1 MADQENNKRVTRMAK
16 KRAMEAIESQLQPVN
31 KKRVV
36 LGEIS
41 NNTVSFR
48 RETVKSV
55 TVKTQKQKCRSKKV
69 KKPQVFADTNNE
81 KSSDP
86 QMCEAYVSDIY
97 EYLHNMEAHRRPIS
111 DYIEKVQKDVG
122 INMRG
127 VLIDWLVEVAEE
139 YKLLSH
145 TLYLTVSYIDR
156 FLSVNVLNRKRL
168 QLLGVSSMLIAA
180 KYEEISP
187 PHTEDFC
194 YITDN
199 TYTKQ
204 EVVKMEADVL
214 KALKFEMGNPTVK
227 SFLRRITIVAQEDYE
242 LSLYMQ
248 LEFLGYYLAELSL
261 LEYGCLK
268 FLPSMVAASVIF
280 LSRFTLKP
288 RAHPWVRTCG
298 LNSLILIE
306 KGSGILFSYNNMY
319 SPLQNS
325 ALEQL
330 SGYKPSDLKE
340 CVQILHDLQS
350 GRRAGNLVAVR
361 EKYKQHKFKCVSALS
376 SPSTIP
382 ASFFDDVKE

>member
-1 MADQENNKRVTRMAK
+1 ENTNNNTKRVTRQAK
-16 KRAMEAIESQLQPVN
+16 KRAMEAIESQLQPT
-31 KKRVV
+31 KKTRVV
-36 LGEIS
+36 LGELS
-41 NNTVSFR
+41 NNTP
-48 RETVKSV
+48 TSV
-55 TVKTQKQKCRSKKV
+55 PVNISKQKCRSKKT
-69 KKPQVFADTNNE
+69 KKPLVENNNNNNISDE
-81 KSSDP
+81 SSSDP

-97 EYLHNMEAHRRPIS
+97 QYLHNMEREGNRRPMAN
-111 DYIEKVQKDVG
+111 YIEKVQKDVG

-127 VLIDWLVEVAEE
+127 VLVDWLVEVAEE
-139 YKLLSH
+139 YKLLSD
-145 TLYLTVSYIDR
+145 TLYLTISYIDR
-156 FLSVNVLNRKRL
+156 FLSINVLNRKRL

-214 KALKFEMGNPTVK
+214 KALKFEMGNPTTPN
-227 SFLRRITIVAQEDYE
+227 L
-242 LSLYMQ
+242 Q

-288 RAHPWVRTCG
+288 TCHPWN
-298 LNSLILIE
+298 L
-306 KGSGILFSYNNMY
+306 
-319 SPLQNS
+319 

-330 SGYKPSDLKE
+330 SGYKPPDLKE

-350 GRRAGNLVAVR
+350 GRRASNLVAVR
-361 EKYKQHKFKCVSALS
+361 EKYKQHKFKCVSELS
-376 SPSTIP
+376 SPSAIP

>member
-1 MADQENNKRVTRMAK
+1 MDGQENKRVTRMAK
-16 KRAMEAIESQLQPVN
+16 KRAMEAIESQLQQPV
-31 KKRVV
+31 KRSRVV

-41 NNTVSFR
+41 NNTVS
-48 RETVKSV
+48 KSV
-55 TVKTQKQKCRSKKV
+55 PGKTRKPKCVSNKAKNP
-69 KKPQVFADTNNE
+69 KKPEVEVEFVDE
-81 KSSDP
+81 ESSDP
-86 QMCEAYVSDIY
+86 QMCEAYVTDIY
-97 EYLHNMEAHRRPIS
+97 DYLHNMEKEASRRPKA

-122 INMRG
+122 VNMRG
-127 VLIDWLVEVAEE
+127 VLVDWLVEVAEE
-139 YKLLSH
+139 YKLLSD

-168 QLLGVSSMLIAA
+168 QLLGVSSMLIAS

-204 EVVKMEADVL
+204 EVVRMEADVL

-242 LSLYMQ
+242 APKLQ
-248 LEFLGYYLAELSL
+248 LEFLGNYLAELSL

-288 RAHPWVRTCG
+288 RSPPW
-298 LNSLILIE
+298 
-306 KGSGILFSYNNMY
+306 
-319 SPLQNS
+319 NS
-325 ALEQL
+325 ALEKL

-361 EKYKQHKFKCVSALS
+361 EKYKQHKFKCVSELS
-376 SPSTIP
+376 SPSAIP
-382 ASFFDDVKE
+382 PSFFDDVKE

>member
-1 MADQENNKRVTRMAK
+1 MDAQENKRVTRTAK
-16 KRAMEAIESQLQPVN
+16 KRAMEAIESQLQQPLI
-31 KKRVV
+31 KRSRVV

-41 NNTVSFR
+41 NNTVS
-48 RETVKSV
+48 KSV
-55 TVKTQKQKCRSKKV
+55 PGKTRKPKCVSNKA
-69 KKPQVFADTNNE
+69 KKPEVGIEFVDE
-81 KSSDP
+81 ESSDP
-86 QMCEAYVSDIY
+86 QMCEAYVTDIY
-97 EYLHNMEAHRRPIS
+97 DYLHNMENEANRRPKA

-122 INMRG
+122 VNMRG
-127 VLIDWLVEVAEE
+127 VLVDWLVEVAEE
-139 YKLLSH
+139 YKLLSD

-168 QLLGVSSMLIAA
+168 QLLGVSSMLIAS

-204 EVVKMEADVL
+204 EVVRMEVDVL

-227 SFLRRITIVAQEDYE
+227 SFLGRIAVVAQEDIE
-242 LSLYMQ
+242 TPKLQ
-248 LEFLGYYLAELSL
+248 LEFLGYYSAELSL

-288 RAHPWVRTCG
+288 RSRPW
-298 LNSLILIE
+298 
-306 KGSGILFSYNNMY
+306 
-319 SPLQNS
+319 NS
-325 ALEQL
+325 ALEKL

-350 GRRAGNLVAVR
+350 GRRASNLVAVR
-361 EKYKQHKFKCVSALS
+361 EKYKQHKFKCVSELS
-376 SPSTIP
+376 TPSSIP
-382 ASFFDDVKE
+382 PSFFDDVKE

>member
-55 TVKTQKQKCRSKKV
+55 TVKAQKQKCRSKKV

-97 EYLHNMEAHRRPIS
+97 EYLHNMEREAHRRPIA

-227 SFLRRITIVAQEDYE
+227 SFLRRITMVAQEDYA
-242 LSLYMQ
+242 LSSYMQ

-288 RAHPWVRTCG
+288 RAHPW
-298 LNSLILIE
+298 N
-306 KGSGILFSYNNMY
+306 
-319 SPLQNS
+319 P